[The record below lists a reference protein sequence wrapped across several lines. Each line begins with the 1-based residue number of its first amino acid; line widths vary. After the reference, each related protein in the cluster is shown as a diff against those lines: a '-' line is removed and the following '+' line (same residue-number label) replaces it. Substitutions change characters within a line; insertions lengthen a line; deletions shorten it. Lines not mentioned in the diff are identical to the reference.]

1 MDTQIKK
8 GLLEACVLTAL
19 RKEDSYGYQIIRDV
33 SPCIAIS
40 ESTLY
45 PILKRLEGSGCL
57 TTYSVEHQGGC
68 ASITGSHSKERIR
81 LRRFCKNGKK
91 SCGCTILLRRGRYE

>member
-45 PILKRLEGSGCL
+45 PILKRLEGCGCL
-57 TTYSVEHQGGC
+57 TTYSVEHQG
-68 ASITGSHSKERIR
+68 R
-81 LRRFCKNGKK
+81 LRKYYRITQQGKDK
-91 SCGCTILLRRGRYE
+91 ITAFLQEWEEVMRVYYFIKEGSI

>member
-8 GLLEACVLTAL
+8 GLLEVCVLTVL
-19 RKEDSYGYQIIRDV
+19 REKDSYGYQIIRDV

-57 TTYSVEHQGGC
+57 TTYSVEHQG
-68 ASITGSHSKERIR
+68 R
-81 LRRFCKNGKK
+81 LRKYYRITQQGMDKIKAFLQEWEELMQVYQFIKEG
-91 SCGCTILLRRGRYE
+91 SI

>member
-57 TTYSVEHQGGC
+57 TTYSVEHQG
-68 ASITGSHSKERIR
+68 R
-81 LRRFCKNGKK
+81 LRKYYRITQQGKDK
-91 SCGCTILLRRGRYE
+91 ITAFLQEWEEVMRVYYFIKEGSI